1 MSQEV
6 GEEIGSKLGKFIEVD
21 RRSWQFD
28 LAKFMRVRVELEID
42 KPLRRWAYIASSDGE
57 WLWLTFKYERL
68 PTVCFI
74 YGKLGHD
81 KKHCPT
87 FDVWQTAYHQY
98 GDWLR
103 AGWTA
108 KVAAK
113 ERNSSMDRI
122 RVVFDELEV
131 QQNTWPTT
139 GFASACL
146 EASGLKGGK
155 WSLEKGDTW
164 GSDNTTCAD
173 GQLVGK
179 VQVFNGST
187 KQMMSEAVRQDLSV
201 LGSCE
206 KSRDHIRQDISIEHR
221 GSFSHGPKSPTSQG
235 PKGSISQG
243 SPSTKAPVDKNEK
256 DNPMKK
262 NATIAVQASV
272 IF

>member
-1 MSQEV
+1 
-6 GEEIGSKLGKFIEVD
+6 
-21 RRSWQFD
+21 
-28 LAKFMRVRVELEID
+28 
-42 KPLRRWAYIASSDGE
+42 
-57 WLWLTFKYERL
+57 
-68 PTVCFI
+68 
-74 YGKLGHD
+74 
-81 KKHCPT
+81 
-87 FDVWQTAYHQY
+87 
-98 GDWLR
+98 
-103 AGWTA
+103 
-108 KVAAK
+108 
-113 ERNSSMDRI
+113 MDRI

-131 QQNTWPTT
+131 QQKTWPTT

-146 EASGLKGGK
+146 EALGLKGGK
-155 WSLEKGDTW
+155 RSLEKGDTW

-179 VQVFNGST
+179 VQVFSGST
-187 KQMMSEAVRQDLSV
+187 KQMMSEAVGQDLSV

-272 IF
+272 IFQAKANEKGKQILGKGSLKKVARAKGKVSDDQTLAQMLKIGAKRLRANEASKEENNQAPKRLCESVKSCLVDSIFETV